1 MDSRDIEL
9 ALRKQKLQMRAEAQR
24 ADITRRLAGIDG
36 ALDRVDS
43 LRDNLA
49 WAKDKVPL
57 LSVALLVVLA
67 AKPRLALRL
76 AKRAWVGWLLVRQA
90 RGGRLSALLPTAIP
104 LLRGLLALIK
114 RRLTSPMALRTLQ
127 LTHRFLGLSML
138 VLLVLHAG
146 FVHQGYLTVTFLITM
161 LVVVAGAVLNL
172 LPGHRL
178 PTWGQWTTALHIAA
192 GCLLGALAVMHLYFV
207 YTYTT

>member
-1 MDSRDIEL
+1 MDSRQIDL
-9 ALRKQKLQMRAEAQR
+9 ALRKQKLQMRADAQR
-24 ADITRRLAGIDG
+24 TDITRRLAGIDG

-67 AKPRLALRL
+67 AKPKLTLRL

-104 LLRGLLALIK
+104 LLRALLAIVK
-114 RRLTSPMALRTLQ
+114 RRLEPAAESGSAPPRRRRT
-127 LTHRFLGLSML
+127 G
-138 VLLVLHAG
+138 
-146 FVHQGYLTVTFLITM
+146 
-161 LVVVAGAVLNL
+161 
-172 LPGHRL
+172 
-178 PTWGQWTTALHIAA
+178 
-192 GCLLGALAVMHLYFV
+192 
-207 YTYTT
+207 

>member
-1 MDSRDIEL
+1 MDPRQIDL
-9 ALRKQKLQMRAEAQR
+9 ALRTQKLQMRADAQR
-24 ADITRRLAGIDG
+24 TDLTRRLAGIDG

-67 AKPRLALRL
+67 AKPKLTLRL

-104 LLRGLLALIK
+104 LQRGLLALV
-114 RRLTSPMALRTLQ
+114 RRRIEPSAEPRSAAPRRRRT
-127 LTHRFLGLSML
+127 G
-138 VLLVLHAG
+138 
-146 FVHQGYLTVTFLITM
+146 
-161 LVVVAGAVLNL
+161 
-172 LPGHRL
+172 
-178 PTWGQWTTALHIAA
+178 
-192 GCLLGALAVMHLYFV
+192 
-207 YTYTT
+207 

>member
-1 MDSRDIEL
+1 MDPRQIDL
-9 ALRKQKLQMRAEAQR
+9 ALRKQKLQMRADAQR

-57 LSVALLVVLA
+57 LSVALIVVLA
-67 AKPRLALRL
+67 AKPKLTLRL

-104 LLRGLLALIK
+104 LLRALLAIVK
-114 RRLTSPMALRTLQ
+114 RRLEP
-127 LTHRFLGLSML
+127 
-138 VLLVLHAG
+138 
-146 FVHQGYLTVTFLITM
+146 
-161 LVVVAGAVLNL
+161 
-172 LPGHRL
+172 
-178 PTWGQWTTALHIAA
+178 AA
-192 GCLLGALAVMHLYFV
+192 GSGSAPPRRRR
-207 YTYTT
+207 TG